1 MQFERT
7 RELSNF
13 FVALHYLHDMF
24 VHVFLKIT
32 LIISFFS
39 WNHVCNLGVLLI
51 SQVWLIHMFSI
62 FLRRTVGKQSYQLLY
77 HSTSHQ
83 FLVSKSVIR
92 TVNQTNQPVRIIF
105 KIQTTLEFRF
115 WEVGIWIVCQS
126 VGKSVMQSHTNINSY
141 VCLSCLTLKLTQVTK
156 TDFLLTVPIK
166 YQTSKWWD

>member
-7 RELSNF
+7 RKLSNF
-13 FVALHYLHDMF
+13 VVALHYLHDMF
-24 VHVFLKIT
+24 VHVFLKNYLDHFFFFLKSCVQFGGAAYFTSVAYTHVFLKIT

-51 SQVWLIHMFSI
+51 LQVWLIHMFSI

-92 TVNQTNQPVRIIF
+92 TVSQTINQSELYLKF
-105 KIQTTLEFRF
+105 KQL
-115 WEVGIWIVCQS
+115 
-126 VGKSVMQSHTNINSY
+126 
-141 VCLSCLTLKLTQVTK
+141 
-156 TDFLLTVPIK
+156 
-166 YQTSKWWD
+166 

>member
-7 RELSNF
+7 RKLSNF

-51 SQVWLIHMFSI
+51 LQVWLIHMCFLKLPWSFLFFSWNHVCNLGVLLILQVWLIHMFSI

-92 TVNQTNQPVRIIF
+92 TVSQTINQSELYLKF
-105 KIQTTLEFRF
+105 KQL
-115 WEVGIWIVCQS
+115 
-126 VGKSVMQSHTNINSY
+126 
-141 VCLSCLTLKLTQVTK
+141 
-156 TDFLLTVPIK
+156 
-166 YQTSKWWD
+166 